1 MTEAIRG
8 NVLVAVAEMESKMSD
23 NAENAKTSQKDIQ
36 QEIMKKAL
44 AKTLQDI
51 ENNARDRLS
60 GLEDIKRFLSHLSTE
75 DLGTDVNAYVKNELD
90 SANSYH
96 PDQDLINK
104 LKEDEEN
111 LKYAKEGCK
120 ADQDAIAA
128 LDKKIADL
136 VKTLANAE
144 DKLKHGSFWERI
156 GAYFEI
162 VGLDIALGALEV
174 AKGVVWLDEKMN
186 ESRITSYQES
196 VNQDNQALANDPKI
210 LNCLGILSTGG
221 KLATNQANQKISAY
235 QTLVN
240 DATQVENTISAMV
253 KLFQSA

>member
-8 NVLVAVAEMESKMSD
+8 NVLAAVAEMESKMSN
-23 NAENAKTSQKDIQ
+23 NAEDAKTSQKDIQ

-51 ENNARDRLS
+51 ENNAHDRFS
-60 GLEDIKRFLSHLSTE
+60 GLEDIKKFLSHLSTE

-90 SANSYH
+90 SANSYQ

-104 LKEDEEN
+104 LKEDEESLRCAKKG
-111 LKYAKEGCK
+111 LKE
-120 ADQDAIAA
+120 DQEAIAA

-136 VKTLANAE
+136 VKTLASAE
-144 DKLKHGSFWERI
+144 DKLKHGSFWEKI
-156 GAYFEI
+156 GAFFEI

-174 AKGVVWLDEKMN
+174 AKGAVWLDKKMN
-186 ESRITSYQES
+186 RSDSYQES
-196 VNQDNQALANDPKI
+196 VNQDKQALKNDPKI
-210 LNCLGILSTGG
+210 LSCLGMLSTRGQI
-221 KLATNQANQKISAY
+221 ATNQANKKISAY

-240 DATQVENTISAMV
+240 DASQVEITINAMV